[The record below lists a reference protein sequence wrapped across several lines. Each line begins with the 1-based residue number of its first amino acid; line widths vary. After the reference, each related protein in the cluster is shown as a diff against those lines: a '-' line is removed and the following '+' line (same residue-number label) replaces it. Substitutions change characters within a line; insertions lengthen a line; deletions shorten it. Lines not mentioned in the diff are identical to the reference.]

1 MEDTIA
7 SISTALGSG
16 AISIIRL
23 SGKEAVEI
31 TNQIFKGTDLTKVIS
46 HTIHYGFIVEDLE
59 EIDEVL
65 VSVMLSPKTYTTEDI
80 VEINCHGGIA
90 TTNKILELVVKNGAR
105 LAEPGEFT
113 KRAFLNGRINLL
125 EAESV
130 SDMIEAKSN
139 KQRAM
144 AMNGLNGRL
153 TNIVRGIKDN
163 ILNLIANIEV
173 NIDYPEYED
182 AIEVTPKYLKEHLTS
197 IEKNLELLL
206 SNAKIGKIIKSGID
220 VAIIGRPNVG
230 KSSILNA
237 LLNEDKAIVTDI
249 SGTTRDI
256 IEAKMN
262 LNGIEINLIDTA
274 GIRETEDIV
283 EKIGVDK
290 SKKMLQD
297 ADLIILV
304 LNNNEKLT
312 CEDKELL
319 KEIQNKPHIIFINKT
334 DLPTELELMKE
345 QYVVKGN
352 TKDLDGLEALKQKI
366 IEMYNLDKITEKD
379 LTYLSNV
386 RQITLVTNALNS
398 IKNAIEDANKEIP
411 VDMLEI
417 YLRNAFDELGI
428 LIGEKY
434 EDELVDKL
442 FKNFCLG
449 K

>member
-1 MEDTIA
+1 MDTTIA

-23 SGKEAVEI
+23 SGPDALNIV
-31 TNQIFKGTDLTKVIS
+31 NQIFKGKDLTKVES
-46 HTIHYGFIVEDLE
+46 HTIHYGRIIEGTE
-59 EIDEVL
+59 QIDEVL
-65 VSVMLSPKTYTTEDI
+65 VMVMLAPKTYTMEDV

-90 TTNKILELVVKNGAR
+90 TTNKILELVIKKGAH

-113 KRAFLNGRINLL
+113 KRAFLNGRINLI

-130 SDMIEAKSN
+130 SDIIEAKSN
-139 KQRAM
+139 KQRTM

-153 TNIVRGIKDN
+153 TNIVKKLKED
-163 ILNLIANIEV
+163 ILNIIANIEV

-182 AIEVTPKYLKEHLTS
+182 AIEITPNYLKEHLQS
-197 IEKNLELLL
+197 IEKNMELLL

-220 VAIIGRPNVG
+220 IAIIGRPNVG
-230 KSSILNA
+230 KSSLLNA

-283 EKIGVDK
+283 EKIGVNK
-290 SKKMLQD
+290 SKKMIDQ
-297 ADLIILV
+297 ADLVLLV
-304 LNNNEKLT
+304 LNNNEELT
-312 CEDKELL
+312 KEDKELL
-319 KEIQNKPHIIFINKT
+319 QEIQNKPHILFINKT
-334 DLPTELELMKE
+334 DLPNKLELESKE
-345 QYVVKGN
+345 TIVKGN
-352 TKDLDGLEALKQKI
+352 TTNLNGLEELKQKI
-366 IEMYNLDKITEKD
+366 IEMYNLDKIEEKD

-386 RQITLVTNALNS
+386 RQITLVNNALEN
-398 IKNAIEDANKEIP
+398 IQTAIQDAEKEIP
-411 VDMLEI
+411 IDMLEI
-417 YLRNAFDELGI
+417 HLRNAFDELSI

-434 EDELVDKL
+434 EDELVDREEHV
-442 FKNFCLG
+442 
-449 K
+449 